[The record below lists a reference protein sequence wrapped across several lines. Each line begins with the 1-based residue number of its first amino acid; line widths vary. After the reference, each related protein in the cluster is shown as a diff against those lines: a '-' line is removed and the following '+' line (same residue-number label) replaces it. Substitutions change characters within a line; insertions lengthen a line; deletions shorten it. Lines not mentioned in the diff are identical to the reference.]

1 MTDSPDMSS
10 ADVMAL
16 VNQISPDVAGF
27 SMDITEI
34 NVVIDQVA
42 AVSGLTDKKDDF

>member
-1 MTDSPDMSS
+1 MLW
-10 ADVMAL
+10 VL
-16 VNQISPDVAGF
+16 VNQKAPDVAGF

-42 AVSGLTDKKDDF
+42 AATGLTDKKDDF